1 MDPVHETLY
10 LSDTSS
16 RKVYRLKSL
25 TEPRDP
31 VRNMEVVAGT
41 GDQCLPFDQ
50 SHCGEG
56 GKATTASLNNPR
68 GRVPLALCCSFH
80 REEPFPSTT
89 EPEPCVILHICDY
102 PYKYL
107 QRIKH

>member
-1 MDPVHETLY
+1 MCISSSSSTSPAHKYYLAMDPMHETLY

-41 GDQCLPFDQ
+41 GDQCLHFDQ

-56 GKATTASLNNPR
+56 GKAIAASLNNPR
-68 GRVPLALCCSFH
+68 GKGSPLSNAFGAWLF
-80 REEPFPSTT
+80 
-89 EPEPCVILHICDY
+89 
-102 PYKYL
+102 YL
-107 QRIKH
+107 YFLWHFYTF